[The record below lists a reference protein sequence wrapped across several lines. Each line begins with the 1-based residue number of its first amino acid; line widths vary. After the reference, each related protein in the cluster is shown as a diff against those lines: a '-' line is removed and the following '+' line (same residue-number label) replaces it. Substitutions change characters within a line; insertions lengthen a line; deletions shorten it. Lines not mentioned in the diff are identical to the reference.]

1 MNSQRVTP
9 RTTHRA
15 RIVPAAAVRRD
26 VCERKRVVIE
36 FRTSV
41 GGIGKVAEDV
51 MENIAYVY
59 RLLFSKSVK
68 LFIL

>member
-1 MNSQRVTP
+1 MNLKKVSP

-36 FRTSV
+36 FRKSL
-41 GGIGKVAEDV
+41 GGVGKVAEVV
-51 MENIAYVY
+51 MDYIAHVY
-59 RLLFSKSVK
+59 R
-68 LFIL
+68 